1 MELRRVVKL
10 FRKKGSV
17 EDDRTKGS
25 VSKGSVS
32 IKEIEIENS
41 SSNEEDFQS
50 VIQSILGDDDDEDNN
65 ECEIIKDVDNID
77 KFNDQSNDDD
87 IDNDNVNDKD
97 KEEMNDESND
107 DEVEAHTYA
116 EIGLPSPRRK
126 EDEDD
131 EEDDTDTELE
141 EQDAIVKRYNLR
153 SA

>member
-1 MELRRVVKL
+1 
-10 FRKKGSV
+10 
-17 EDDRTKGS
+17 
-25 VSKGSVS
+25 
-32 IKEIEIENS
+32 
-41 SSNEEDFQS
+41 
-50 VIQSILGDDDDEDNN
+50 
-65 ECEIIKDVDNID
+65 
-77 KFNDQSNDDD
+77 
-87 IDNDNVNDKD
+87 
-97 KEEMNDESND
+97 MNDESND